1 MCFVKF
7 DGIVD
12 SLMAPSSAKV
22 LEEVLLEWWAA
33 GSRITVSWKT
43 GQPTDPALHVIPI
56 FLRPLKGMGQNSF
69 VSHSGGWHAGRYMEQ
84 ST

>member
-1 MCFVKF
+1 MAF
-7 DGIVD
+7 VD
-12 SLMAPSSAKV
+12 SLNAPPSAEV
-22 LEEVLLEWWAA
+22 LEEALLEWC
-33 GSRITVSWKT
+33 
-43 GQPTDPALHVIPI
+43 GQQALKLQCLGGLDNLLTPALHVIPI